1 MKKYVMV
8 LSLVLLLLVSCATK
22 KTEQEVLPE
31 SVETTVVE
39 QLPQPVSEP
48 ETEITPAEEKPE
60 TVQQES
66 ASAETASEPEVAVT
80 EEVTTADT
88 KAEKASEEA
97 PVTDWGYVF
106 TSPASSDVTQPEKAE
121 EVKTAVSKPKATEM
135 PKATVVEEETEPQ
148 KTSFITKVAYF
159 VAHETLFSLGLLV
172 SLGGLIYFI
181 VALVKSSGMIEKK
194 KPVVREEEPTED
206 KTPSK
211 EDVEPQDTSS
221 GFDSED
227 ENDEFLRALLG
238 EDKK

>member
-22 KTEQEVLPE
+22 KTKQEVLPE

-88 KAEKASEEA
+88 TTEKASEEA

-106 TSPASSDVTQPEKAE
+106 TSPASSDSTQPEKAE
-121 EVKTAVSKPKATEM
+121 EVKTAVSKPKAT
-135 PKATVVEEETEPQ
+135 VVEEDTEPQ
-148 KTSFITKVAYF
+148 KPSFITKVAYF

-181 VALVKSSGMIEKK
+181 VALIKSSGMIEKK
-194 KPVVREEEPTED
+194 KPVVREEEPTEE
-206 KTPSK
+206 KSPSK

-221 GFDSED
+221 GFDPED

>member
-88 KAEKASEEA
+88 TAEKASEEA

-121 EVKTAVSKPKATEM
+121 EVKTAVSK

-181 VALVKSSGMIEKK
+181 VALIKSSGMIEKK
-194 KPVVREEEPTED
+194 KPVVREEEPTEE
-206 KTPSK
+206 KSPSK

-221 GFDSED
+221 GFDPED

>member
-48 ETEITPAEEKPE
+48 ETEISPAEEKPE

-66 ASAETASEPEVAVT
+66 ASVETASEPEVAVT

-88 KAEKASEEA
+88 TAEKATEEA

-106 TSPASSDVTQPEKAE
+106 TSPASSDATQPEKAE
-121 EVKTAVSKPKATEM
+121 EVKIAVSKPKAT
-135 PKATVVEEETEPQ
+135 VVEEDTEPQ

-194 KPVVREEEPTED
+194 KPVVREEEPTEE
-206 KTPSK
+206 KSPSK

-221 GFDSED
+221 GFDPED

>member
-48 ETEITPAEEKPE
+48 ETEISPAEEKPE

-66 ASAETASEPEVAVT
+66 ASVETASEPEVAVT

-88 KAEKASEEA
+88 TAEKAAEEA

-106 TSPASSDVTQPEKAE
+106 TSPASSDATQPEKAE
-121 EVKTAVSKPKATEM
+121 EVKIAVSKPKAT
-135 PKATVVEEETEPQ
+135 VVEEDTEPQ

-194 KPVVREEEPTED
+194 KPVVREEEPTEE
-206 KTPSK
+206 KSPSK

-221 GFDSED
+221 GFDPED

>member
-60 TVQQES
+60 TVQQE
-66 ASAETASEPEVAVT
+66 APFTETVSEPEIAVT

-88 KAEKASEEA
+88 TAEKASEEA

-121 EVKTAVSKPKATEM
+121 EVKTAVSKPKAT
-135 PKATVVEEETEPQ
+135 VVEEETEPQ
-148 KTSFITKVAYF
+148 KPSFITKVAYF

-181 VALVKSSGMIEKK
+181 VALIKSSGMIEKK
-194 KPVVREEEPTED
+194 KPVVREEEPTEE
-206 KTPSK
+206 KSPSK

-221 GFDSED
+221 GFDPED